1 MNPFK
6 NHRGYSTMYQEGS
19 LTLGLFFAIESYPGA
34 IPEMDVA
41 QQIRTAQLAEA
52 HNFAALYFR

>member
-52 HNFAALYFR
+52 HNFK

>member
-1 MNPFK
+1 
-6 NHRGYSTMYQEGS
+6 MYQEGS

-52 HNFAALYFR
+52 HNFGYPEFLVDKMPKM